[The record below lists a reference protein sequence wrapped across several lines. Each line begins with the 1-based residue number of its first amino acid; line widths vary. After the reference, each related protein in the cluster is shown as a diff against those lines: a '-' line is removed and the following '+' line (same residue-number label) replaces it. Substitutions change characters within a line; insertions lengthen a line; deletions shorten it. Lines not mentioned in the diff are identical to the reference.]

1 MGVVETAVA
10 FTIEIVCG
18 AAAGLALGRW
28 TDLGLG
34 AKVDALT
41 GAIGGLAL
49 TWLAG
54 HLPGVSRFVGKVE
67 SAVDATAQGVGVLTP
82 AILVGVGIA
91 GLVGGL
97 VLTACIALAVG
108 GVRRRGRSEG
118 DVR

>member
-10 FTIEIVCG
+10 LTIEVVCG

-28 TDLGLG
+28 TTLGLG

-54 HLPGVSRFVGKVE
+54 HVPGVGPFVGKVE
-67 SAVDATAQGVGVLTP
+67 SAVDATARGVGVLTP
-82 AILVGVGIA
+82 AILVGVGVA
-91 GLVGGL
+91 GLLGGF
-97 VLTACIALAVG
+97 VLTACIAFTLG
-108 GVRRRGRSEG
+108 GVRRRGRPEG
-118 DVR
+118 EVR